1 MNASVKPGITEL
13 SDRALAGL
21 LEAQPA
27 FRRVQIR
34 HAVYR
39 GVAQAFADVSTLPRE
54 LRTDLAARLR
64 FSTLIERR
72 TEVSQDGT
80 RKILFHTGDGAAL
93 EAVQMPGERGPDTTA
108 CISSQAGCAMG
119 CTFCATGAVGLARS
133 LTAAEI
139 VDQFLHLRRS
149 SDPRH
154 TPHRVVF
161 MGMGEP
167 LANLRQVRA
176 AIEAL
181 VDPDRVGLG
190 ARRITVSTVGL
201 PVGIEAMADWGWP
214 LGLAISLHAPLDDL
228 RAELVPPARRI
239 SIASLMAASLVYQE
253 RTGRRVTYE
262 YTLLDGVN
270 DDPALARRL
279 AVLLRGQR
287 CHVNLIPFNPYPG
300 ARFVAAPPPVLRAFR
315 DVLRGAGV
323 PATIRRTRGRDIAGA
338 CGQLQA
344 GMLSAGASEPRG
356 LAPGPGR
363 DIDPLEGDS
372 GLPGAGREAG
382 QRADLDPRVSTG
394 PAQHEA

>member
-1 MNASVKPGITEL
+1 VNAPVKPGITEL
-13 SDRALAGL
+13 SDGALARL

-34 HAVYR
+34 HAVYH
-39 GVAQAFADVSTLPRE
+39 GVAQTFADISTLPRA

-80 RKILFHTGDGAAL
+80 RKILFHTADGAAL

-119 CTFCATGAVGLARS
+119 CTFCATGAVGLTRS

-167 LANLRQVRA
+167 LANLQHVHG

-190 ARRITVSTVGL
+190 ARRVTVSTVGL
-201 PVGIEAMADWGWP
+201 PVGIEAMAGWGWP

-253 RTGRRVTYE
+253 RTGRRAEGSFYSGNWFVQKCATGGGI
-262 YTLLDGVN
+262 LVGGQVIALSN
-270 DDPALARRL
+270 LPA
-279 AVLLRGQR
+279 G
-287 CHVNLIPFNPYPG
+287 
-300 ARFVAAPPPVLRAFR
+300 AAPEAVSQDVITQMILLYCGAITVLGCIAAYW
-315 DVLRGAGV
+315 L
-323 PATIRRTRGRDIAGA
+323 GRF
-338 CGQLQA
+338 
-344 GMLSAGASEPRG
+344 P
-356 LAPGPGR
+356 
-363 DIDPLEGDS
+363 ID
-372 GLPGAGREAG
+372 R
-382 QRADLDPRVSTG
+382 
-394 PAQHEA
+394 AQHEARVAALDATARADVDAAVTPP

>member
-1 MNASVKPGITEL
+1 MNTSVKPGVTEL

-21 LEAQPA
+21 LQGEPD

-34 HAVYR
+34 HAVYH
-39 GVAQAFADVSTLPRE
+39 GTAQTFADVLTLPRE
-54 LRTDLAARLR
+54 LRTELAAQVR
-64 FSTLIERR
+64 FSTLIEQR
-72 TEVSQDGT
+72 TEISQDGT
-80 RKILFHTGDGAAL
+80 RKILFHTCDGDAL
-93 EAVQMPGERGPDTTA
+93 EAVQMPGERGSDTTA

-119 CTFCATGAVGLARS
+119 CTFCATGAVGLTRS
-133 LTAAEI
+133 LTAAEM

-154 TPHRVVF
+154 TPRRVVF

-167 LANLRQVRA
+167 LANLEQVRR
-176 AIEAL
+176 AIEVL
-181 VDPDRVGLG
+181 VDPDRAGLG
-190 ARRITVSTVGL
+190 PRRITVSTVGL
-201 PVGIEAMADWGWP
+201 PVGIETMAGWGWP
-214 LGLAISLHAPLDDL
+214 LGLAISLHAPVDDL

-253 RTGRRVTYE
+253 RTRRRVTYE

-279 AVLLRGQR
+279 ATLVHGQR

-315 DVLRGAGV
+315 DVLREAGV

-344 GMLSAGASEPRG
+344 GMASADASGARRV
-356 LAPGPGR
+356 APGPGR
-363 DIDPLEGDS
+363 DIDSLEGDS
-372 GLPGAGREAG
+372 RLPGAGREAG
-382 QRADLDPRVSTG
+382 QRANLDPRVSTG
-394 PAQHEA
+394 PAQYES